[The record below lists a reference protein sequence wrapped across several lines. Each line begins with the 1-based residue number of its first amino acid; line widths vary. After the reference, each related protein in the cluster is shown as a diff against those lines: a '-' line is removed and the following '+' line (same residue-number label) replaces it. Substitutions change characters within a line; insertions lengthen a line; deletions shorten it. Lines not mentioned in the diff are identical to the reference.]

1 MRKQFLPMFLCFAMI
16 FCTFVCPEYAKAAG
30 GIYEN
35 APYLLNAVGVIDA
48 PDTDIEILDGALLR
62 YETARL
68 AVGLIGGKDT
78 AKGYIGDGSFSDV
91 GEKSICADYIY
102 YAKKCGIVSGYG
114 NYYRPKNETT
124 YAEFIKT
131 VVSILGYDLRAE
143 YEGGYPAGYIK
154 VAAVLGIN
162 IGKGADDTITRREAY
177 HIAFLALE
185 TDVMKTNTIGDKTDY
200 KIEKGENLLNI
211 YLNAETAEGIITG
224 NGTTGIYSKTPSS
237 DTTIMLDGKAYQ
249 TDRINQRR
257 FLGFDSVVYIKKDTN
272 KVLYIRE
279 SDSNTLYSVKSDFI
293 SANTTKKSFKYYTD
307 EQKTKEKSIRLGDN
321 TSVIYNEVFLG
332 KLYTSDVAA
341 DDLMPDSGHID
352 LLDNDADGT
361 ADIVFISDYKSY
373 AVSHSSQT
381 NQKIYV
387 KGNTVTE
394 LDINDNVRVID
405 ARGND
410 FDYTALAEWDVV
422 SVLGSRD
429 YYTKDGEAAV
439 IAVIKNSVRGIVNE
453 TSEDTAVID
462 GEEYGVAK
470 NFYDE
475 GYYFELGRNGSFY
488 FDAENKITACD
499 YSDKKEDYGYLIDAH
514 ISEKNP
520 KLLML
525 KIFTKNGRV
534 EDYTAE
540 GKIKFSQGGAETRD
554 DAYKLIA
561 KFTKADGTAT
571 DNQLIMYSLNEDKTI
586 KSISKYSDTP
596 SYNVFSK
603 SFSGDGV
610 HYVARRFGG
619 KYYLSAADTK
629 IFSIPDR
636 SDDYKNYQL
645 LTPTSI
651 ETDKK
656 YDGVEIYDAD
666 EDNFAGAV
674 IMKEKNAAGVAGT
687 SRIMLV
693 EKVSAA
699 LNGSDDLTTLV
710 TGLFNGKETRVTA
723 EETGLVTLSG
733 NNGVWGYSG
742 VALENLKKGD
752 IIQYALNPSGEI
764 KKFRIL
770 FRPDSSADSFYK
782 NGNDT
787 VPTDRILS
795 NELTVMY
802 NKVVRCSATAAI
814 LDSDNEKGVNFKGDR
829 FNLIVYIYDGK
840 KNEIYIGSKG
850 DIVPGD
856 MAFMTFDYASPK
868 EMVIYRYA
876 D

>member
-1 MRKQFLPMFLCFAMI
+1 M
-16 FCTFVCPEYAKAAG
+16 
-30 GIYEN
+30 
-35 APYLLNAVGVIDA
+35 
-48 PDTDIEILDGALLR
+48 
-62 YETARL
+62 
-68 AVGLIGGKDT
+68 
-78 AKGYIGDGSFSDV
+78 
-91 GEKSICADYIY
+91 
-102 YAKKCGIVSGYG
+102 
-114 NYYRPKNETT
+114 
-124 YAEFIKT
+124 
-131 VVSILGYDLRAE
+131 
-143 YEGGYPAGYIK
+143 
-154 VAAVLGIN
+154 
-162 IGKGADDTITRREAY
+162 
-177 HIAFLALE
+177 
-185 TDVMKTNTIGDKTDY
+185 
-200 KIEKGENLLNI
+200 
-211 YLNAETAEGIITG
+211 
-224 NGTTGIYSKTPSS
+224 
-237 DTTIMLDGKAYQ
+237 
-249 TDRINQRR
+249 
-257 FLGFDSVVYIKKDTN
+257 
-272 KVLYIRE
+272 
-279 SDSNTLYSVKSDFI
+279 
-293 SANTTKKSFKYYTD
+293 
-307 EQKTKEKSIRLGDN
+307 
-321 TSVIYNEVFLG
+321 
-332 KLYTSDVAA
+332 
-341 DDLMPDSGHID
+341 
-352 LLDNDADGT
+352 
-361 ADIVFISDYKSY
+361 
-373 AVSHSSQT
+373 
-381 NQKIYV
+381 
-387 KGNTVTE
+387 
-394 LDINDNVRVID
+394 RVID

-475 GYYFELGRNGSFY
+475 GYYFELGRNGNFY

-540 GKIKFSQGGAETRD
+540 GKKLNFRKEAPKRATTHI
-554 DAYKLIA
+554 KLIA

-674 IMKEKNAAGVAGT
+674 IMKEKC
-687 SRIMLV
+687 SRCGGNV
-693 EKVSAA
+693 E
-699 LNGSDDLTTLV
+699 N
-710 TGLFNGKETRVTA
+710 
-723 EETGLVTLSG
+723 
-733 NNGVWGYSG
+733 
-742 VALENLKKGD
+742 
-752 IIQYALNPSGEI
+752 YA
-764 KKFRIL
+764 
-770 FRPDSSADSFYK
+770 
-782 NGNDT
+782 
-787 VPTDRILS
+787 
-795 NELTVMY
+795 
-802 NKVVRCSATAAI
+802 C
-814 LDSDNEKGVNFKGDR
+814 
-829 FNLIVYIYDGK
+829 
-840 KNEIYIGSKG
+840 
-850 DIVPGD
+850 
-856 MAFMTFDYASPK
+856 
-868 EMVIYRYA
+868 
-876 D
+876 